1 MDCKEALKLM
11 SAAIDG
17 ELSPQKDSEFHSHI
31 KECDA
36 CRAEYEAERA
46 TKAILKSKLKRVK
59 APQSLVDAIKRQT
72 LGAVG
77 KEANVQ
83 LSVDFNSDKLF
94 GGSAV
99 RVAKSNWRQSLA
111 NTLFINPNLN
121 SKANSVFALV
131 LATSVLAMLV
141 FAGFMRNRTGS
152 GMFDKT
158 GDVEVATTSNIF
170 ELTNTAFA
178 ATPEKMKTMELQSG
192 DAQVVANYLSKSV
205 GIHAVVPVV
214 KEHLLAAAKVSA
226 FGTINAGEM
235 VFQATNK
242 NDKKSLV
249 SVFVA
254 HERDVRQANV
264 MPVGV
269 MDYISADGRNFFTT
283 TCSNGNQV
291 IVWKWG
297 ETIYTATTADARL
310 NLAQAVRNPNWEN

>member
-31 KECDA
+31 SECAA
-36 CRAEYEAERA
+36 CRAEYDAERA

-77 KEANVQ
+77 KETNVQ

-94 GGSAV
+94 GVSAA

-111 NTLFINPNLN
+111 GALFINPNLN

-158 GDVEVATTSNIF
+158 GDVEAATTSNIF

-178 ATPEKMKTMELQSG
+178 STPEKMKTIELQSG

-214 KEHLLAAAKVSA
+214 KEHTLAAAKVSA

-235 VFQATNK
+235 VFQAANK

-264 MPVGV
+264 MPAGV
-269 MDYISADGRNFFTT
+269 MEYIAADGRNFFTT